1 METGLEAVRPKG
13 PSELRKVGPGK
24 SWIGKSQAIELIQD
38 HHFFILAIQ
47 AMAIGKAALWPKWLL
62 ELRKVGPGKS
72 WIGRSKATEQIQDH
86 HFLPPCN
93 PGHGFGPRTPKSPM
107 SKTAIRVEK
116 SGSWEVLD
124 W

>member
-1 METGLEAVRPKG
+1 MGRETLRPK
-13 PSELRKVGPGK
+13 R
-24 SWIGKSQAIELIQD
+24 
-38 HHFFILAIQ
+38 
-47 AMAIGKAALWPKWLL
+47 LL

-116 SGSWEVLD
+116 SGSWEVRIGRSKAIELVQDHHFFPTHNPGHGNWPRSPKAKTAIRSEKSGSWEVLD